1 MLKKFVLGGMV
12 VVAALLGN
20 ACGDDAS
27 SDSPA
32 GPADGE
38 VTLSSSS
45 DDVIPGNSSSSS
57 VTESPSTSSGQAPQS
72 AEPNES
78 SSSEKAVGGSSSS
91 DEKSSSSSGKVESS
105 SSGKSEKSSSSEGAA
120 GCSSAKVE
128 ESSSSAKVD
137 ESSSSMKAA
146 ESSSSVKVEESSSS
160 EKNEVSS
167 SSEKPAESSSS
178 EKVVESS
185 SSVKPD
191 ESSSSIFGSS
201 SSAVENSSSSLEVS
215 GVCKTELEDRCTYG
229 SLYDERDGQTYKTV
243 KIGEQEWMAENLNYE
258 VSIISNTSIW
268 STCYKGSADSC
279 VIKYGRYYTWTAA
292 IDSISLYTQYSIQ
305 CGAGKKCSPSDTV
318 KIKGVCPNGWHLP
331 NQKEWEKLVDFVGV
345 SNAGDVL
352 KSFSDWENWPGIDSY
367 GFSVLPS
374 GVVHNAAF
382 SNRGNKSYL
391 WTATDHDNYSAQC
404 AQFNYSSVRKDVVMF
419 QSERKS
425 AVEALPVRCIKD

>member
-1 MLKKFVLGGMV
+1 MKKSFTKGLIAFGFCVAVVGFV
-12 VVAALLGN
+12 
-20 ACGDDAS
+20 ACGD
-27 SDSPA
+27 
-32 GPADGE
+32 E
-38 VTLSSSS
+38 SSSGPS
-45 DDVIPGNSSSSS
+45 KNEETGIE
-57 VTESPSTSSGQAPQS
+57 TEV
-72 AEPNES
+72 S
-78 SSSEKAVGGSSSS
+78 SSSENDEAISSSS
-91 DEKSSSSSGKVESS
+91 AKDEKSSSSKKVESS
-105 SSGKSEKSSSSEGAA
+105 SSTEASSSSTKIESSSSSVNVKESSSSSKVESSSSKAKSSSSEI
-120 GCSSAKVE
+120 
-128 ESSSSAKVD
+128 
-137 ESSSSMKAA
+137 
-146 ESSSSVKVEESSSS
+146 SSSSV
-160 EKNEVSS
+160 
-167 SSEKPAESSSS
+167 KPAESSSS
-178 EKVVESS
+178 ESSSSVKLVESS
-185 SSVKPD
+185 SS
-191 ESSSSIFGSS
+191 EYSSSSVI
-201 SSAVENSSSSLEVS
+201 ETSSSSLVAT
-215 GVCKTELEDRCTYG
+215 GVCKTRTEDNCIYG
-229 SLYDERDGQTYKTV
+229 TLYDDRDGKTYKTI

-258 VSIISNTSIW
+258 ISRNSETSSIW

-425 AVEALPVRCIKD
+425 AVEALPVRCVKN